1 MNRLVL
7 GLLSITVVAC
17 GSGAKSKEA
26 GTSGAQQRQPIPAD
40 LRAAVERS
48 QTVGHAL
55 FLFDRAAAIGTDL
68 LFSKIAS
75 PEARSLAGYLTLP
88 VDDGAGGLDAAF
100 SVLFFT
106 AGPEP
111 KIAFRVHVPAFPAP
125 PSLEEVE
132 PPATMDENLRAYAR
146 ARESAL
152 AVPRDTSQPMNPVV
166 LPGRALGEQGI
177 VVYLIAGTRR
187 PDVAVFGKHYRVLV
201 SDDGGTIRRVVA
213 LTKAVLELP
222 LADPQA
228 SPGSRTVALTMSHL
242 VTPYPLET
250 HVFGSLLYGLPVY
263 VATERGIW
271 NVDGDRIE
279 FVGAN

>member
-1 MNRLVL
+1 MKRLAL
-7 GLLSITVVAC
+7 GLLTIAVAAC
-17 GSGAKSKEA
+17 GGGAKSKDA
-26 GTSGAQQRQPIPAD
+26 GPPSAEQRQPIPAD

-55 FLFDRAAAIGTDL
+55 FLFDRAAAIGTDV
-68 LFSKIAS
+68 LFSKIRT
-75 PEARSLAGYLTLP
+75 PERSLAGYLTLP

-106 AGPEP
+106 TGPEP
-111 KIAFRVHVPAFPAP
+111 QIAFRVHVPAFPAP
-125 PSLEEVE
+125 PSLEELE

-152 AVPRDTSQPMNPVV
+152 AVPRDTHQPMNPVV

-177 VVYLIAGTRR
+177 VVYLIAGTNR
-187 PDVAVFGKHYRVLV
+187 PDIAVFGKHYRVLV
-201 SDDGGTIRRVVA
+201 SDDGGTVRRVDA
-213 LTKAVLELP
+213 LTKSVLELP

-228 SPGSRTVALTMSHL
+228 SPGSRTVALSMSHL
-242 VTPYPLET
+242 VTPHPLET
-250 HVFGSLLYGLPVY
+250 HVFGSLLYEVPVY

-271 NVDGDRIE
+271 NVDGDRIQ